1 MNDMDA
7 LARRSVEGFGG
18 LRRPGAGAAG
28 GPAAQPPATNVAHG
42 YVMDAAGIIRPMTGF
57 LNTLSPAQQEAAP
70 DYDALIDLAQQR
82 FPIVH
87 AVLAVDERRGPYIA
101 TYTGRFHPFDPQPQ
115 DVRID
120 DIAHSLSSLVR
131 YTGHG
136 GQRYSVA
143 EHSVH
148 IARWLRGAGYD
159 IDTQLAGLMHD
170 APEALSGFG
179 DVARPSKS
187 RAPIIKETE
196 DAIYRLAIAPAFGL
210 SPDIPDAVHEADMRI
225 CADEMA
231 QNMREV
237 DPNVGP
243 PLGISVCFW
252 SQAVAEGTFMQVFRG
267 LMDERLWGMPGR
279 VAA

>member
-1 MNDMDA
+1 MNDTDTQ
-7 LARRSVEGFGG
+7 ARRVVEGVGVR
-18 LRRPGAGAAG
+18 RRPAPVAESDATGSLPDGCCGYTEDG
-28 GPAAQPPATNVAHG
+28 GECCSPP
-42 YVMDAAGIIRPMTGF
+42 RPMIGF
-57 LNTLSPAQQEAAP
+57 LNTLSPAQQEAALA
-70 DYDALIDLAQQR
+70 YDGPENHGDPVAA
-82 FPIVH
+82 
-87 AVLAVDERRGPYIA
+87 RGPYIA

-136 GQRYSVA
+136 AAPYSVA

-159 IDTQLAGLMHD
+159 ADTQLAGLLHD

-179 DVARPSKS
+179 DVARPSKF

-231 QNMREV
+231 QNMLEV

-243 PLGISVCFW
+243 PLGIRLCFW
-252 SQAVAEGTFMQVFRG
+252 SQAVAEGTFMQAFHG
-267 LMDERLWGMPGR
+267 LMDERAWKR
-279 VAA
+279 QQRRAA

>member
-7 LARRSVEGFGG
+7 LARREVEGFGG
-18 LRRPGAGAAG
+18 RRRRAP
-28 GPAAQPPATNVAHG
+28 VAEN
-42 YVMDAAGIIRPMTGF
+42 D
-57 LNTLSPAQQEAAP
+57 AP
-70 DYDALIDLAQQR
+70 DYDALIELAQRR
-82 FPIVH
+82 FPTVH
-87 AVLAVDERRGPYIA
+87 AALASQRDRGPYIA

-136 GQRYSVA
+136 AAPYSVA

-159 IDTQLAGLMHD
+159 VDTQLAGLLHD
-170 APEALSGFG
+170 APETLSGFG

-196 DAIYRLAIAPAFGL
+196 DAIYRRAIAPTFGL
-210 SPDIPDAVHEADMRI
+210 SPDIPDEVHEADMRI

-243 PLGISVCFW
+243 PLGIRLCFW

-267 LMDERLWGMPGR
+267 LMDERAWERQQRR
-279 VAA
+279 VA